1 MLAVFFIICYNV
13 PKVKSAGLQAG
24 AKSGFWRKKMTFLL
38 VLIYLSFISLGLP
51 DSLLG
56 SAWPVMYADF
66 SAPISFAGA
75 IAMTV
80 SVGTVVSSFWSSRL
94 ISWFG
99 TAKVTAVS
107 VAMTGLSLIGFS
119 FAGQIWLLFLFAV
132 PLGFGAGSVDA
143 ALNNFVALHYKAKH
157 MNWLH
162 CFWGIGATAGPVV
175 MAFWISAGSWRG
187 GYGTVALIQCL
198 LAAVLFATLPAWKKV
213 SSLPGGAEE
222 KPFRH
227 IPANQILQIP
237 LAKPMFVSL
246 FCYCAVETTVGL
258 WSASFS
264 SVLYGVSQKIAAS
277 YAAAFYFGI
286 TAGRAAAGFL
296 SVKWGNFQMIRL
308 GQALIGAGL
317 LFLLVPVGL
326 WRIPVGLVLIG
337 LGCAPIYPAMLHQT
351 PKTFGEENSQAMMG
365 IQMASAYIGSSLMP
379 PVFGFLSSFFSMR
392 LFPFFVAV
400 ALLLMT
406 FCTEI
411 VRRRTAT

>member
-1 MLAVFFIICYNV
+1 
-13 PKVKSAGLQAG
+13 
-24 AKSGFWRKKMTFLL
+24 MTFLL

-227 IPANQILQIP
+227 IPANQILQIT
-237 LAKPMFVSL
+237 LANSTL
-246 FCYCAVETTVGL
+246 FSITQGFITL
-258 WSASFS
+258 KRAS
-264 SVLYGVSQKIAAS
+264 
-277 YAAAFYFGI
+277 
-286 TAGRAAAGFL
+286 
-296 SVKWGNFQMIRL
+296 
-308 GQALIGAGL
+308 
-317 LFLLVPVGL
+317 
-326 WRIPVGLVLIG
+326 
-337 LGCAPIYPAMLHQT
+337 
-351 PKTFGEENSQAMMG
+351 
-365 IQMASAYIGSSLMP
+365 
-379 PVFGFLSSFFSMR
+379 
-392 LFPFFVAV
+392 
-400 ALLLMT
+400 
-406 FCTEI
+406 
-411 VRRRTAT
+411 